1 MATKSRDCFFF
12 SFFIPFL
19 NFLLESRFHLNLLIL
34 PAVVFICRTSNIE
47 AFSPSSISH
56 GLINETA
63 ENKSKLTILNAKLKI
78 CLEKDTC
85 KKND

>member
-1 MATKSRDCFFF
+1 MNSA
-12 SFFIPFL
+12 II
-19 NFLLESRFHLNLLIL
+19 LLISTTL
-34 PAVVFICRTSNIE
+34 AVFTITTAISEKTEIE

-56 GLINETA
+56 DLINETA
-63 ENKSKLTILNAKLKI
+63 ENKSKLTILNAKLQI